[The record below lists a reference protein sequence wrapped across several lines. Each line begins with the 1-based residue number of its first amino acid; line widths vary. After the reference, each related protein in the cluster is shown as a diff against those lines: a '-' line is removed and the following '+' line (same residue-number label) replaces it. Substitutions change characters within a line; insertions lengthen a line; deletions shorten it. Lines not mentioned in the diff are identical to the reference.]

1 MTIYYDSSALLKIY
15 IEEEYSDFIRQFIS
29 KHQINYIS
37 TLSYVELHS
46 VFSRLVNSSQI
57 TNDELVFLKASFN
70 NDFNIFRQIPIDNRI
85 LKQAADL
92 TYLTNLRALDSIHLA
107 TLNYLKSITYEEL
120 LFGCFDNKLIDAA
133 ISLGIKIL
141 KP

>member
-70 NDFNIFRQIPIDNRI
+70 NDFNIFRHIPIDNRI
-85 LKQAADL
+85 LKLAADL
-92 TYLTNLRALDSIHLA
+92 TYQTNLRTLDSIHLA

>member
-85 LKQAADL
+85 LKLAAEL

-120 LFGCFDNKLIDAA
+120 LFGCFDNK
-133 ISLGIKIL
+133 
-141 KP
+141 